1 MLLIFV
7 MAIECFIYSELTQI
21 SDLEALLRLSV
32 LLAQVL
38 LHLGLCH
45 CAILYQQRPPQ
56 WWDNCKTPSPAFQ
69 MLLR

>member
-56 WWDNCKTPSPAFQ
+56 W
-69 MLLR
+69 

>member
-1 MLLIFV
+1 MSLIFV
-7 MAIECFIYSELTQI
+7 MAIECFIYSEFIQI

-45 CAILYQQRPPQ
+45 WAI
-56 WWDNCKTPSPAFQ
+56 
-69 MLLR
+69 